1 MDSVLFFNFAERFN
15 LKQDKVEPDEKHTV
29 SLKNQNIETRRT
41 SSEVEKFA
49 RGTCR
54 HDEAL
59 SVVQWLKDPSKKSSL
74 QQPLEKLWDKHLEE
88 KGVHDEAVDLQPTLD
103 RIHDHISMQWEQPD
117 PGFQKKLRI
126 YKILL
131 RVAAVLFVPLLI
143 TTSLYIHEQT
153 RTSATKDQY
162 TELTVSYGS
171 KLHTVLPDGT
181 TVWINSGSKL
191 EYPQTFSKKNRSV
204 KLSGEAYFDVT
215 LNRQH
220 PFVVE
225 TEAINIKV
233 LGTRFNVTAYPGE
246 ETISATLEEGSVA
259 IETGGKKSS
268 SLCLLEPN
276 EQMVFQKENRT
287 FQKRTVQTDL
297 FTSWKDGK
305 LVFRNSSL
313 NYMINQL
320 ERWFNTDIEIT
331 NEGGLPQTPFTM
343 TIEDETLEQVLKY
356 LSVASGITY
365 DVVPAQRMESGEISR
380 RRYIITN

>member
-1 MDSVLFFNFAERFN
+1 M
-15 LKQDKVEPDEKHTV
+15 
-29 SLKNQNIETRRT
+29 KNQNIETRRT